1 MGLPQAEEG
10 EELAHVAEY
19 ERLKVPL
26 FFFAEC
32 EALMWHTV

>member
-19 ERLKVPL
+19 ERLKVPHQL
-26 FFFAEC
+26 GFR
-32 EALMWHTV
+32 L